1 MRFSDILRNLRGVF
15 ERKRKNPIQ
24 LEQDSNLEN
33 NLKFLKVDTKSTPI
47 QISED
52 TVNINGSLTVNNV
65 DVSTEPDTGTGAT
78 ELNELSDVTY
88 SSGDLT
94 ISSLDTIIS
103 GDLKLDSSGDITIDA
118 DGGDIGLRDDDV
130 LFVHFNL
137 TDKSHT
143 FYYDSQNYFKI
154 LVETDGATTLQSADS
169 NTVGVNADLL
179 IDAGGDFTINSKTGY
194 FIAKYLGT
202 EFSPANGAYAGM
214 ILGYRVIGLDEADA
228 TYDLTT
234 SYVVPTDEFGV
245 TFTSPPSN
253 KVEISIQFQFNGG
266 STGAGDCF
274 VGLSTANA
282 TSGYSALED
291 FHEQEIIDFIPRGTI
306 RTIHHS
312 WVVTGLSTNTSYT
325 YYVGFKSSSTSGT
338 PKIQWGSNASG
349 EYPTFIM
356 KVTALPSG
364 ILT

>member
-1 MRFSDILRNLRGVF
+1 MRFSDILRNLRSVF

-24 LEQDSNLEN
+24 LEQDDNLEN
-33 NLKFLKVDTKSTPI
+33 NLKFLKVDNKSTPI

-88 SSGDLT
+88 S
-94 ISSLDTIIS
+94 S

-179 IDAGGDFTINSKTGY
+179 IDAGGDFTINSKTGN

-202 EFSPANGAYAGM
+202 EFSPADGAYAGM

-312 WVVTGLSTNTSYT
+312 WVVTGLNTNTSYT

-338 PKIQWGSNASG
+338 PKIQWGSNAAG